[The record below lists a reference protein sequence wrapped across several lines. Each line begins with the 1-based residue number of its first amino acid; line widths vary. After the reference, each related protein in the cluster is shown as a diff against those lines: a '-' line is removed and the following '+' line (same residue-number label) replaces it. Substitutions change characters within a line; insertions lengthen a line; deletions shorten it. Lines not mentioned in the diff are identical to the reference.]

1 MKTLFVALLATLAV
15 SCAHAQETNAQETKD
30 CAAKAAEKKLAG
42 AALKSFVTKCEKD
55 SCNAAATEK
64 KLAGAARK
72 SFVTKC
78 VKDAAAH

>member
-1 MKTLFVALLATLAV
+1 MRTVFIALLATLAV
-15 SCAHAQETNAQETKD
+15 SCAHAQEAND

-55 SCNAAATEK
+55 SCGAAATEK

>member
-1 MKTLFVALLATLAV
+1 MKTFFVMLLATLAV
-15 SCAHAQETNAQETKD
+15 SSAQAQEMND
-30 CAAKAAEKKLAG
+30 CAAKAADKKLAG

-55 SCNAAATEK
+55 SCNATATDK

>member
-1 MKTLFVALLATLAV
+1 MRTLFVALLTTLAV
-15 SCAHAQETNAQETKD
+15 SCAHAQDSNG

-55 SCNAAATEK
+55 ACASAAADK
-64 KLAGAARK
+64 KLAGAARN

-78 VKDAAAH
+78 VKDAASH

>member
-1 MKTLFVALLATLAV
+1 MKTFFVALLATFAIG
-15 SCAHAQETNAQETKD
+15 CAHAQETSD
-30 CAAKAAEKKLAG
+30 CAAKAA
-42 AALKSFVTKCEKD
+42 
-55 SCNAAATEK
+55 EK

>member
-1 MKTLFVALLATLAV
+1 MRTVFIALLATLAV
-15 SCAHAQETNAQETKD
+15 SCVHAQETND

-42 AALKSFVTKCEKD
+42 AALKSFVAKCEKD
-55 SCNAAATEK
+55 SCGAAATEK

-78 VKDAAAH
+78 VKDSAAH